1 MRDKKTG
8 LVDDLND
15 LKAFAE
21 AMRPGELT
29 VISGASGVGKTTLAL
44 RIAQEL
50 VGSDETNEEA
60 NAKRVLVFSPKHPST
75 FFVEKGLCRRRIYI
89 DDFDRLDVSGI
100 DCRTRAMHRV
110 FGVDLLI
117 VDSVQS
123 LRVNSG
129 SDAPV
134 SVDEAAQQLRD
145 LGVELG
151 IPVLIVSE
159 RSDEPFCGGACELA
173 AVGDLANAADVT
185 ICLRRNADTGRGSYC
200 MSRKVERS
208 NGEDEERA

>member
-1 MRDKKTG
+1 MSDKKTG

-21 AMRPGELT
+21 AMHPGELT

-50 VGSDETNEEA
+50 VGSDEASEGA

-75 FFVEKGLCRRRIYI
+75 FFIEKGLCRRRIYI
-89 DDFDRLDVSGI
+89 DDYDRLDVTGI
-100 DCRTRAMHRV
+100 DSRTRAMYRV

-123 LRVNSG
+123 LRENSG
-129 SDAPV
+129 SDTPV
-134 SVDEAAQQLRD
+134 SVNEAAQQLRD
-145 LGVELG
+145 LGAELG
-151 IPVLIVSE
+151 IPVLLVSE
-159 RSDEPFCGGACELA
+159 RPDASFCAAACELA
-173 AVGDLANAADVT
+173 AVGDLASAADVA

-200 MSRKVERS
+200 MSRKVERPMV
-208 NGEDEERA
+208 

>member
-50 VGSDETNEEA
+50 VGSDEANEEA

-75 FFVEKGLCRRRIYI
+75 FFVERGLCRRRIYI
-89 DDFDRLDVSGI
+89 DDYERP
-100 DCRTRAMHRV
+100 
-110 FGVDLLI
+110 
-117 VDSVQS
+117 
-123 LRVNSG
+123 
-129 SDAPV
+129 DA
-134 SVDEAAQQLRD
+134 L
-145 LGVELG
+145 
-151 IPVLIVSE
+151 
-159 RSDEPFCGGACELA
+159 FCGGC
-173 AVGDLANAADVT
+173 GDLPPSQCRYRQGFILHKPQGGAFN
-185 ICLRRNADTGRGSYC
+185 CLRRRNTKWI
-200 MSRKVERS
+200 MRKLH
-208 NGEDEERA
+208 D